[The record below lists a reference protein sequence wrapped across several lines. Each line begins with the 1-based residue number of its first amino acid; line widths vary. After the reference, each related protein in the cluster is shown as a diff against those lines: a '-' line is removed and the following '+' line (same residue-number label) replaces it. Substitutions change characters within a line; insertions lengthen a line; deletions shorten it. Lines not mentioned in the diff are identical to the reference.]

1 MSEIE
6 NPSVGNH
13 TPTSKQQ
20 KHPRRRTRMWIA
32 GAAVCVLAAGTG
44 IAVTTAFASSP
55 VAAVDEQPG
64 ATATIE
70 QGTLSGAK
78 TVSGVLDYADT
89 RDLQAGIVGILTH
102 LPAPGSEIGQ
112 GGELYRIDNTPVTLF
127 LGDLPA
133 WRAFEPGMDDGPDV
147 AQLQQA
153 LQQLGYY
160 DVEYAIDGIYDW
172 GTTEAV
178 RDWQEATGQER
189 TGRLDLGRIVF
200 TPTALRVGELKT
212 AVGDAVGA
220 GTALYRVSGLDRQI
234 SADVKLGDQ
243 KLLATGV
250 EVQVNMPDGSTVG
263 GTMTSVGQVT
273 ERDNGGGLSQVIP
286 ITIAL
291 DDPSVADGLQRSNVT
306 INIPSEVREDVL
318 SVPVDA
324 LLALPGGGFGVEV
337 VRADGTTEKI
347 PVTVGLF
354 AGGRVEISGDGLDAG
369 LDVVVPSR

>member
-6 NPSVGNH
+6 NPPVRNDI
-13 TPTSKQQ
+13 PTASQK

-44 IAVTTAFASSP
+44 IAMTTAFASSP
-55 VAAVDEQPG
+55 VAAVDEQPST
-64 ATATIE
+64 TATIE

-78 TVSGVLDYADT
+78 TVSGVLDYANT
-89 RDLQAGIVGILTH
+89 RDLQAGIGGILTH
-102 LPAPGSEIGQ
+102 LPTPGSEIGQ
-112 GGELYRIDNTPVTLF
+112 GGELYRVDNTPVTLF

-133 WRAFEPGMDDGPDV
+133 WRAFEPGMGDGPDV
-147 AQLQQA
+147 ALLQQA

-160 DVEYAIDGIYDW
+160 DAEYTIDGVYDW
-172 GTTEAV
+172 VTQQAV

-200 TPTALRVGELKT
+200 TPTALRVGELK
-212 AVGDAVGA
+212 ASVGDAVGS
-220 GTALYRVSGLDRQI
+220 GTALYRVSGLDKQI
-234 SADVKLGDQ
+234 SADVKLADQ
-243 KLLATGV
+243 KLLQTGV
-250 EVQVNMPDGSTVG
+250 KVQVNMPDGSTVE
-263 GTMTSVGQVT
+263 GTITSVGQVT
-273 ERDNGGGLSQVIP
+273 ERETGSGTSQVIP

-306 INIPSEVREDVL
+306 VNIPSEVRENVL

-354 AGGRVEISGDGLDAG
+354 AGGRVEISGDGLEAG